1 MNIKETA
8 EVRNT
13 ATRSAWRRVDPRILQ
28 CALEGI
34 RLGFCASEI
43 AEKQGGGGGGG
54 GGGVETDR
62 HRVGRPECKSP
73 ETEVHFRSFPTD
85 IASA

>member
-34 RLGFCASEI
+34 RSGFCASEI
-43 AEKQGGGGGGG
+43 AEKQGG